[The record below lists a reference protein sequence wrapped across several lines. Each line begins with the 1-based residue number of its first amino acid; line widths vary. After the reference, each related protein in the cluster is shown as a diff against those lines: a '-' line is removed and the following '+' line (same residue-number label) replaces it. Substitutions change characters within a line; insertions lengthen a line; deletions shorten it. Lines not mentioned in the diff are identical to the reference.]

1 MKLPAWNWREIILS
15 YTWITVG
22 TLIEAISTIIF
33 LAPFEVAPGG
43 VAGIAVILNLTIGT
57 PIGLIVLLLNIP
69 IQIIAYR
76 MLPGGW
82 RIIVRT
88 IYAIVTYTL
97 FMEIINTM
105 VREPIAGE
113 DALLNTLFGGILAGI
128 GGGLIFRW
136 GGSLGGT
143 STLALILQRRLGTPM
158 STTYLY
164 TDALVIGVAGIVFGW
179 EAALYAIVALFLTG
193 MATDYV
199 MEGPSIIRTCVI
211 ITDKPD
217 DVAGAIMST
226 LYRGVTAWDA
236 IGMYTKQTH
245 TILYITVSRT
255 QVQEVRQVV
264 TQVDTNAF
272 IVVSQGHTAYGRGF
286 KQLTSE

>member
-1 MKLPAWNWREIILS
+1 MKIPAWNWREIIIS
-15 YTWITVG
+15 YIWLTLG
-22 TLIEAISTIIF
+22 ALIEAISTIIF

-43 VAGIAVILNLTIGT
+43 VSGMAVILNKTIGT
-57 PIGLIVLLLNIP
+57 PIGLMVFILNIP
-69 IQIIAYR
+69 IQFLGYR

-88 IYAIVTYTL
+88 IYAVIIYTVL
-97 FMEIINTM
+97 MDILDSVIT
-105 VREPIAGE
+105 VSITGE
-113 DALLNTLFGGILAGI
+113 DRLLNTLFGGIIAGI
-128 GGGLIFRW
+128 GGGMIFRA

-164 TDALVIGVAGIVFGW
+164 TDALVIGIAGLAFGW

-193 MATDYV
+193 IATDYV

-217 DVAGAIMST
+217 EVATAIMST
-226 LYRGVTAWDA
+226 LYRGVTGWEG
-236 IGMYTKQTH
+236 IGMYTKQPH
-245 TILYITVSRT
+245 TILYVTVSRT
-255 QVQEVRQVV
+255 QVQDVRRLV
-264 TQVDTNAF
+264 TKIDTNAF
-272 IVVSQGHTAYGRGF
+272 IVVGHGHMAYGKGF